1 MGDDGLL
8 FGGVAR
14 IVFSFYKWVANNDDP
29 DDPVWPLFGLR
40 VPLRRSRSLNMVS
53 LPLPAELSPQLS
65 QSQYDHKSWFKMAII
80 DISQQQLF
88 WSRWWGSDTAPIS
101 FPPPPSELWVLSLSL
116 KVQPVVLKVV
126 VCPEQIN
133 PIFVGP
139 DHLLYLCPRSRSA
152 SSSVYLWSYSV
163 SPHLTICW
171 RGFLKCKPIFVA
183 EVCKIVRK
191 DKSWYFSF
199 LWTDTDSNYL

>member
-1 MGDDGLL
+1 MGDNGLL

-40 VPLRRSRSLNMVS
+40 VPLRRSRSLNVVS
-53 LPLPAELSPQLS
+53 LPLPTELSPQSS

-133 PIFVGP
+133 SIFVGP

-163 SPHLTICW
+163 SPHLTIDNM
-171 RGFLKCKPIFVA
+171 LKRLSKM
-183 EVCKIVRK
+183 
-191 DKSWYFSF
+191 
-199 LWTDTDSNYL
+199 